1 MAASRRPR
9 AVVRLMFPV
18 PLVALLLSACHANGS
33 ASGAAGTPRKAAAA
47 PSAVQPSA
55 SALDHY
61 LGVGQPMDAGDD
73 NEAAARKAEET
84 IARCMAT
91 QGFEYIPDPH
101 TFTVTGSIGGA
112 EIISTN
118 DPTFPNLPPAV
129 FAARFGYGISTAPP
143 ATKTPDPQDR
153 NEKIVRAMSVAERV
167 AYYQALYGKGIV
179 LDRTGNLTNSI
190 TTDDNSCEGRGDA
203 TRPDAQEQHSQE
215 RRIERVQ
222 TSYQSLLDQ
231 VNALQGQ
238 ELADP
243 RVTAATQTWSR
254 CMAAAGFPGYRNV
267 SGPEERIRK
276 QALALMGPGFDPS
289 GVDPTALAALRRKE
303 IRVAVADYHCHQA
316 WDRTFQSV
324 RQDLEDRFVRE
335 NLTELKSYRSALAA
349 ATQ

>member
-1 MAASRRPR
+1 MFASRGAR
-9 AVVRLMFPV
+9 AVPRLV
-18 PLVALLLSACHANGS
+18 PLALVAVLFVSACDATGS
-33 ASGAAGTPRKAAAA
+33 TSGAAGTPSNAAAT
-47 PSAVQPSA
+47 PSGVQPSA
-55 SALDHY
+55 SALDRY
-61 LGVGQPMDAGDD
+61 LGAGQPTDAGDD

-101 TFTVTGSIGGA
+101 TFTVTGSVGGA
-112 EIISTN
+112 QIISMN
-118 DPTFPNLPPAV
+118 DPTFPNLPPAE

-153 NEKIVRAMSVAERV
+153 NEKIVHSMSVAGRV
-167 AYYQALYGKGIV
+167 AYYQALYGKDIV

-203 TRPDAQEQHSQE
+203 TRPDAQEQHSQQ

-231 VNALQGQ
+231 VKALQDQ

-243 RVTAATQTWSR
+243 RVTAATRTWSG
-254 CMAAAGFPGYRNV
+254 CMASDGFPGFHNV
-267 SGPEERIRK
+267 SAPEERIRK

-303 IRVAVADYHCHQA
+303 IRLAVADYHCHQA

-335 NLTELKSYRSALAA
+335 NLNELKSYRSALAA

>member
-1 MAASRRPR
+1 MSRRPH
-9 AVVRLMFPV
+9 AVPRLV
-18 PLVALLLSACHANGS
+18 LLAPLAALLLSGCHANGS
-33 ASGAAGTPRKAAAA
+33 ASGASGTPSNATAS
-47 PSAVQPSA
+47 PSGVQPSE

-61 LGVGQPMDAGDD
+61 LGAGQPTDEGDD
-73 NEAAARKAEET
+73 DEAAARKAEET
-84 IARCMAT
+84 VARCMAT

-112 EIISTN
+112 QIISLN
-118 DPTFPNLPPAV
+118 DPTFPTLPPAE
-129 FAARFGYGISTAPP
+129 FAARFGYGISTARP
-143 ATKTPDPQDR
+143 ATAMPDRLDR

-179 LDRTGNLTNSI
+179 LDRTGNLTSSI
-190 TTDDNSCEGRGDA
+190 TTDDSSCDGRGDA
-203 TRPDAQEQHSQE
+203 TRPGSQEQHSRQ

-222 TSYQSLLDQ
+222 TAYKSLLDQ
-231 VNALQGQ
+231 VKALQAQ

-243 RVTAATQTWSR
+243 RVTAATQTWSG
-254 CMAAAGFPGYRNV
+254 CMASAGFPGYHDV
-267 SGPEERIRK
+267 SAPEERIRK
-276 QALALMGPGFDPS
+276 QALALMGPGFDPD

-303 IRVAVADYHCHQA
+303 VRVAVADYRCHQA

-324 RQDLEDRFVRE
+324 RQDLEDRFVQE

>member
-1 MAASRRPR
+1 VLLAPFA
-9 AVVRLMFPV
+9 
-18 PLVALLLSACHANGS
+18 ALLLSACS
-33 ASGAAGTPRKAAAA
+33 AHGTTTGAAGTPSTASAR
-47 PSAVQPSA
+47 PSGVQPST

-61 LGVGQPMDAGDD
+61 LGVGQPTDPGDD
-73 NEAAARKAEET
+73 DEAAARRAEET

-112 EIISTN
+112 QIISMN
-118 DPTFPNLPPAV
+118 DPTYPHLPPAE

-179 LDRTGNLTNSI
+179 LDKTGNLTSSI
-190 TTDDNSCEGRGDA
+190 TSDAGSCEGRGDA

-222 TSYQSLLDQ
+222 TSYKSLLDQ
-231 VNALQGQ
+231 VRALRVQ

-243 RVTAATQTWSR
+243 RVDAATQTWSE
-254 CMAAAGFPGYRNV
+254 CMASAGFPGYHDV
-267 SGPEERIRK
+267 SAPEERVRK
-276 QALALMGPGFDPS
+276 EALALMGPGFDPT
-289 GVDPTALAALRRKE
+289 GVDPTALAVLRRKE

-335 NLTELKSYRSALAA
+335 NLSELESYRSALAA

>member
-1 MAASRRPR
+1 MSASRPHVVPR
-9 AVVRLMFPV
+9 LVLLA
-18 PLVALLLSACHANGS
+18 PLAALLLSACHGNGPTS
-33 ASGAAGTPRKAAAA
+33 AAAGTPGTTAT
-47 PSAVQPSA
+47 PSGVLPSA

-61 LGVGQPMDAGDD
+61 LGAGQPTDAGDD
-73 NEAAARKAEET
+73 DEAAARKAEET

-118 DPTFPNLPPAV
+118 DPTFPHLPPAE

-153 NEKIVRAMSVAERV
+153 NEKIVRRMSVAERV
-167 AYYQALYGKGIV
+167 AYYQALYGKDIV
-179 LDRTGNLTNSI
+179 LDHTGNLTNSI
-190 TTDDNSCEGRGDA
+190 ATDATSCEGRGDA

-215 RRIERVQ
+215 KRIERVQ

-231 VNALQGQ
+231 VKALQAQ

-243 RVTAATQTWSR
+243 RVTAATRTWSV
-254 CMAAAGFPGYRNV
+254 CMASAGFPGYHDV
-267 SGPEERIRK
+267 SAPEERIRT
-276 QALALMGPGFDPS
+276 QALALMGPGFDPT
-289 GVDPTALAALRRKE
+289 GVDPTALAALRRRE
-303 IRVAVADYHCHQA
+303 VQVAVADYHCHQA

-335 NLTELKSYRSALAA
+335 NLSELESYRSALAA